1 MKNQRAFEIPPIL
14 TPQGR
19 RCVLI
24 EIPDERIHIAN
35 FWGSLTSLT
44 QWRSWKRD
52 DDKSGKVLATLW
64 KEIIYSAWDRFE
76 RGECCPEPEP
86 CPEPQPQ
93 PQTGGGA
100 GSGVGSMGYTIEE
113 LEEMLLMAITKIEYR
128 NGELWYRDGCCDWYR
143 VTEESGVQFVASS
156 AINKPEGQTLQSWAA
171 AGKPNLSVGQTPVGT
186 DNPFYTT
193 SDSMACAKATAITE
207 FFQTLLSEVKDGVGT
222 SALSITGLFQ
232 ALATVSELLGFEDT
246 GLIMEFATVVVGSI
260 TGGTALQFSNDVD
273 TALADTHWNEVI
285 CASVPKMTP
294 VVTVGPFT
302 GNLVTEAD
310 VNAVYQEA
318 LSKIEMSDD
327 VAQVLQT
334 FPLSAIQNKVR
345 QLLPAQDCGCE
356 QFLPYGYV
364 PPVASG
370 SMRITFE
377 RLVKMTTGETHTNP
391 LDGDPFSAIDELSGQ
406 DGAISGDF
414 FKTAYT
420 AQAGGYYFNYCG
432 ALLKV
437 EGGAIRL
444 DNVAGSL
451 IYETGEPSARIDV
464 EAWTY
469 DSVTEQWENPSYVED
484 TSSPFLTSFSFSAGA
499 KEDVTYILIELY
511 CQTTDSGANKQF
523 RINSLNFSGDFNGN
537 GFENLD
543 LGATFTP

>member
-52 DDKSGKVLATLW
+52 EDKSGRVLATLW

-93 PQTGGGA
+93 PQTGGGS

-113 LEEMLLMAITKIEYR
+113 LEEMLLMAVTKIEYR
-128 NGELWYRDGCCDWYR
+128 NGELWYRDGCCDWYQ
-143 VTEESGVQFVASS
+143 VTEQSGAQFIASS
-156 AINKPEGQTLQSWAA
+156 AINKPEGQTLQSWAN

-232 ALATVSELLGFEDT
+232 ALATVSELLGFQDT
-246 GLIMEFATVVVGSI
+246 ALIMEFATVVVGSI
-260 TGGTALQFSNDVD
+260 TGGTALDFSNDVD
-273 TALADTHWNEVI
+273 TALADTHWNDVI
-285 CASVPKMTP
+285 CASVSKMTP

-318 LSKIEMSDD
+318 LSKIEMSDK

-345 QLLPAQDCGCE
+345 QLLPSQECGCE
-356 QFLPYGYV
+356 SYLPFGYHPPLTGMTQFFEMVYAGAPGSNAWSASGQSNFAGIDQTPVGTKLLQNSYESEYIGETYEGQPIYYHGFAVVFEKAVGVVIDTIKADIVLSGTFSECKQQLDAFIPGTGWTNIQNGNNYSANQSDYSV
-364 PPVASG
+364 FSGGNLVASAATHF
-370 SMRITFE
+370 RIQA
-377 RLVKMTTGETHTNP
+377 RGRGTTGSSQLITWSDMKITGTR
-391 LDGDPFSAIDELSGQ
+391 DGDGFTNA
-406 DGAISGDF
+406 
-414 FKTAYT
+414 
-420 AQAGGYYFNYCG
+420 
-432 ALLKV
+432 AL
-437 EGGAIRL
+437 G
-444 DNVAGSL
+444 
-451 IYETGEPSARIDV
+451 T
-464 EAWTY
+464 
-469 DSVTEQWENPSYVED
+469 
-484 TSSPFLTSFSFSAGA
+484 
-499 KEDVTYILIELY
+499 
-511 CQTTDSGANKQF
+511 
-523 RINSLNFSGDFNGN
+523 
-537 GFENLD
+537 
-543 LGATFTP
+543 